1 MEMAQK
7 INGEMSMTKSR
18 ILSKQNK
25 SISKPNITSVRQSDV
40 SEPSPA
46 KSSKQ
51 AETDELGLDGFDLEY
66 DEEQAEQENALLQEM
81 ESKKAP
87 AKSSTSRSQKSGKS
101 SKQSKKSS
109 QYEKEGGSHRHGKQP
124 DQSHQTEDL
133 YGFDGM
139 DLY

>member
-1 MEMAQK
+1 MDHELINQSDATDSKIMEMAQK

-25 SISKPNITSVRQSDV
+25 SVSKPNITSVRQSDF

-109 QYEKEGGSHRHGKQP
+109 QYQKEGGSHRHGK
-124 DQSHQTEDL
+124 
-133 YGFDGM
+133 
-139 DLY
+139 